1 MRLSVVSIVVVT
13 FVGVCK
19 GFSPVFDHTSQF
31 RTQGQRGRN
40 VIALNDVAM
49 SEVLVPSALFFA
61 ALAATVLKADK
72 SDSTVKAKPIVV
84 QKVEA
89 VTVESVADVVE
100 VPTPSPVKAESPK
113 TVAPEPAPAPV
124 APKPVAAKPAPA
136 PVAPKPAPAPVSPK
150 PVAAVLVPAPEP
162 VAAEPVR
169 KTKDISQLK
178 MEIASTLEQEKEK
191 VNRLIAAEQRAQA
204 AAATAAAG
212 EVVEEFVEEFLEEP
226 PVAGRKRKF
235 VAKLFK
241 KVIAPWRKWSTIN

>member
-19 GFSPVFDHTSQF
+19 GFSPAFDHKSHF
-31 RTQGQRGRN
+31 RTQGQRDRN

-72 SDSTVKAKPIVV
+72 NDSDVKEKPIVV

-89 VTVESVADVVE
+89 VTVEAAVTDVVE
-100 VPTPSPVKAESPK
+100 APAPVKTES
-113 TVAPEPAPAPV
+113 VAPTPAPAPP
-124 APKPVAAKPAPA
+124 APKPVAAKPAP
-136 PVAPKPAPAPVSPK
+136 
-150 PVAAVLVPAPEP
+150 PAPEP
-162 VAAEPVR
+162 VAEPVR

-204 AAATAAAG
+204 AAATSAAG
-212 EVVEEFVEEFLEEP
+212 EIEEEFVEEFLEETT
-226 PVAGRKRKF
+226 VSGKKRKF
-235 VAKLFK
+235 VAKLLK